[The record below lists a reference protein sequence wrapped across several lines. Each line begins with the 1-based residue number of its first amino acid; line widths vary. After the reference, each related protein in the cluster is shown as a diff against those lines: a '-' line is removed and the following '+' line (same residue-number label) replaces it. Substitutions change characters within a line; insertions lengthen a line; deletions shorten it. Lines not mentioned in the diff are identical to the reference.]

1 MISPPSLPE
10 QLKQLIAT
18 PSISGTTPEL
28 DMSNRGVIDLLAGWL
43 EDSGFEVKIL
53 AIPDHPGKF
62 NLIATLGS
70 GTGGLVLSGH
80 SDTVPFDA
88 GQWNTDPFKLKEA
101 DGRYYGLGIS
111 DMKSFF
117 GFAIEAARS
126 FDPRKFQHPLI
137 ILATADEETSM
148 SGAKALT
155 AQDLSQGRFAVIGE
169 PTGLHPV
176 RQHKGILME
185 AIKLRGQSGHSS
197 DPRFGNNALEGM
209 HEVIGALLKFRHELQ
224 QQHQNPAFGVPVPT
238 LNLGHIHGGDNPNR
252 ICGECE
258 LHIDLRPLPGMAL
271 EPLRAALREQ
281 VLDIAR
287 ARQLECEFEMLFA
300 GINAM
305 QTSATSP
312 IVTAAEALTGH
323 ASETVA
329 FGTEGPYLNHMG
341 IDTLILGP
349 GDIDQAHQPD
359 EFLKLDRIEPTLI
372 LLKQLIQ
379 QFCLQ

>member
-1 MISPPSLPE
+1 MAATPSLPD
-10 QLKQLIAT
+10 LLAQLIAT
-18 PSISGTTPEL
+18 PSISGTSADL
-28 DMSNRGVIDLLAGWL
+28 DMSNRAVIDLLAGWL
-43 EDSGFEVKIL
+43 DDSGFEVRIL
-53 AIPDHPGKF
+53 PIPNHPDKF
-62 NLIATLGS
+62 NLIATLGL

-88 GQWNTDPFKLKEA
+88 GRWTHDPFKLQQA
-101 DGRYYGLGIS
+101 NGRYYGLGIS

-126 FDPRKFQHPLI
+126 FDPKKFKHPLI

-148 SGAKALT
+148 SGAQALT
-155 AQDLSQGRFAVIGE
+155 AQDLAQGRFAVIGE
-169 PTGLHPV
+169 PTGLRPV

-209 HEVIGALLKFRHELQ
+209 HEVIAALLEFRQELQ
-224 QQHQNPAFGVPVPT
+224 QRHQNPAFGVPVPT

-271 EPLRAALREQ
+271 EPLRASLRER
-281 VLDIAR
+281 VLAV
-287 ARQLECEFEMLFA
+287 ANTHQLHCEFEMLFA

-312 IVTAAEALTGH
+312 IVTAAETLTGY

-359 EFLKLDRIEPTLI
+359 EFLRLDRIEPTLI
-372 LLKQLIQ
+372 LLKQLINK
-379 QFCLQ
+379 FCVQ

>member
-1 MISPPSLPE
+1 MAATPSLPD
-10 QLKQLIAT
+10 LLAQLIAT
-18 PSISGTTPEL
+18 PSISGTSADL
-28 DMSNRGVIDLLAGWL
+28 DMSNRAVIDLLAGWL
-43 EDSGFEVKIL
+43 DDSGFEVRIL
-53 AIPDHPGKF
+53 PIPNHPDKF
-62 NLIATLGS
+62 NLIATLGL

-88 GQWNTDPFKLKEA
+88 GRWTHDPFKLQQA
-101 DGRYYGLGIS
+101 NGRYYGLGIS

-126 FDPRKFQHPLI
+126 FDPKKFKHPLI

-148 SGAKALT
+148 SGAQALT
-155 AQDLSQGRFAVIGE
+155 AQDLAQGRFAVIGE
-169 PTGLHPV
+169 PTGLRPV

-209 HEVIGALLKFRHELQ
+209 HEVIAALLDFRQELQ
-224 QQHQNPAFGVPVPT
+224 QRHQNPAFGVPVPT

-271 EPLRAALREQ
+271 EPLRASLRER
-281 VLDIAR
+281 VLAV
-287 ARQLECEFEMLFA
+287 ASTHQLHCEFEMLFA

-312 IVTAAEALTGH
+312 IVTAAETLTGY

-359 EFLKLDRIEPTLI
+359 EFLRLDRIEPTLI
-372 LLKQLIQ
+372 LLKQLINK
-379 QFCLQ
+379 FCVQ